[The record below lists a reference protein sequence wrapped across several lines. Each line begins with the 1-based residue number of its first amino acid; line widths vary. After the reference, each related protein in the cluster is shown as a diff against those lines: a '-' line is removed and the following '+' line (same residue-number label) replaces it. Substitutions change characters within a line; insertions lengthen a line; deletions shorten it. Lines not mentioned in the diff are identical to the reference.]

1 MFSFSFLPPHAPLLT
16 VWFLSFLCCVS
27 TRVCTY
33 THTVVQKWH
42 CFVNTLFGSLLF
54 PCPLHGV
61 LCCQMGH
68 QEPPPFC
75 GSRRP
80 VAFCCLDYVRE
91 LIQPVPCRWAFR
103 FVSVSFAS
111 PLCSAP
117 RAPLLTQTWASG
129 PRKSLG
135 RKLARLKGNE
145 YFKIMTCILNHPKVV
160 PIYVLASS
168 VQECPCSHI
177 LTHTGRVQ
185 SLECYRISWL

>member
-1 MFSFSFLPPHAPLLT
+1 MFSFSFLPPRAPLLT

-27 TRVCTY
+27 TRVCMY
-33 THTVVQKWH
+33 THSCLEMVLFCKYTVRQSAFPLPTPR
-42 CFVNTLFGSLLF
+42 CFV
-54 PCPLHGV
+54 
-61 LCCQMGH
+61 CCQMGR

-80 VAFCCLDYVRE
+80 VAFRCLDYVRE

-160 PIYVLASS
+160 PIYVLANS

-177 LTHTGRVQ
+177 LTNTGRVQ
-185 SLECYRISWL
+185 SLECYLISWL